1 MNWGYDKGSILYDYR
16 LDDVVLSEC
25 DLAYISGLLDV
36 EASFLVKKRS
46 SDRGYF
52 LQVHYNKTD
61 WDTLKYIADLFGAN
75 VKTVKRKKGEKELW
89 SFSLSSRKA
98 YRLINQIYP
107 MLIIRK
113 KTADL
118 CMEFLEQYW
127 MSDARGKPVSEERKL
142 IGAKYEA
149 LLKEHYLKSWPRS

>member
-1 MNWGYDKGSILYDYR
+1 MNWGYEKSSPLYDYR
-16 LDDVVLSEC
+16 LDDIVLSRCE
-25 DLAYISGLLDV
+25 LAYMAGLLDA

-46 SDRGYF
+46 GESGYF
-52 LQVHYNKTD
+52 LQVVYNKTHY
-61 WDTLKYIADLFGAN
+61 DTLKYIADLFGAN
-75 VKTVKRKKGEKELW
+75 VKKIERKRGEKVLW

-107 MLIIRK
+107 MLIIK
-113 KTADL
+113 IKVANL

-127 MSDARGKPVSEERKL
+127 MPGSRGKRLSEERKL